1 MARGQVLGQRGEQ
14 RVPAFIAGWWRL
26 VVQEGKLSAR
36 GLPGSSRQ
44 WSVRDGQPGR
54 PVSSDGSRSR
64 RALHFQGILSTEHT
78 AWR

>member
-36 GLPGSSRQ
+36 GLPAVFP
-44 WSVRDGQPGR
+44 SVVRARRPARPASVIGR
-54 PVSSDGSRSR
+54 
-64 RALHFQGILSTEHT
+64 
-78 AWR
+78 